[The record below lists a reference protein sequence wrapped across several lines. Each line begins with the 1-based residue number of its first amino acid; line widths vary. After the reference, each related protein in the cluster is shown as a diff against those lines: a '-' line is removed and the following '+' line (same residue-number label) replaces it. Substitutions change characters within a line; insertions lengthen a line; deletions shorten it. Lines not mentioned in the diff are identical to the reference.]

1 MRGAVLDDDDD
12 VVSDSKENDFVSVP
26 LVVLGGGCSFDCGG
40 SLLFFSG
47 ERFRCVDFC
56 HHGVAPF
63 ERVHQ
68 FLGGNS
74 YIQGTQEQDEIFCDV
89 GRGDWTLLDF
99 AGALI

>member
-12 VVSDSKENDFVSVP
+12 VVSDSQENDSVSVP

-74 YIQGTQEQDEIFCDV
+74 YIQGTQEQDEILCDV